1 LFLQNKDLAKDLDH
15 PQQIDPNHY
24 VGSNDDMSYDAH
36 DDTNTD
42 DNDVISNVDDDDGD
56 HDDHDQNGDDDV
68 EAVVGSSQ

>member
-1 LFLQNKDLAKDLDH
+1 
-15 PQQIDPNHY
+15 
-24 VGSNDDMSYDAH
+24 MSYDAH